1 MRATLPRPPHPA
13 PNVRDDA
20 YAPLE
25 ERGTER
31 MMRLIWGFN
40 QAEYF
45 SRKDWTTQ
53 ISLRRQEKLDF
64 WRSGILRSDEG

>member
-1 MRATLPRPPHPA
+1 
-13 PNVRDDA
+13 
-20 YAPLE
+20 
-25 ERGTER
+25 
-31 MMRLIWGFN
+31 MMRPIWGFN

-64 WRSGILRSDEG
+64 WRSGILGWDEG